1 MEEGF
6 VNVVPPLVAYRQP
19 AVTGEP
25 CQRALHHPPVLS
37 QFLAGVDPPAGD
49 ARGYAPLPERSAASR
64 EVVGFVC
71 VQLRRT
77 LARPTGKST
86 GPLDRLYSVHGFFED
101 LRVVDVCSREH
112 YGERDAP
119 SVRNNVALRA
129 RFSFIRRIRA
139 GLRSPLFAGTLAE
152 SKEARSHSM
161 RSAWP
166 RRFKSAR
173 CSSSHTPPSCQSRSL
188 RQHVE
193 PDPHPI
199 SLGSISQGMPLFRTK
214 MMPARASRSGTRGR
228 PPLGLGGSSGSRGS
242 IASQSSSL
250 TSSLLMP
257 TSVPSTHQQVLQ
269 GTLSVVR
276 YRAGQ
281 PAVDGPCAV
290 LPLKAC
296 ANFGEFPFR
305 NCLENRDVAR
315 NRCSGSRKDGPKGP
329 RSAAFCRPRS
339 TLARLS
345 AIFQTV
351 SPRTS
356 VNSSQQWPKGRLS
369 LSPNLA
375 SENNPNPPRVLL
387 EGGPGGRRR
396 TRIFS

>member
-1 MEEGF
+1 MRGVMLLF
-6 VNVVPPLVAYRQP
+6 
-19 AVTGEP
+19 
-25 CQRALHHPPVLS
+25 LS
-37 QFLAGVDPPAGD
+37 
-49 ARGYAPLPERSAASR
+49 ARRHR
-64 EVVGFVC
+64 
-71 VQLRRT
+71 
-77 LARPTGKST
+77 GKST

-199 SLGSISQGMPLFRTK
+199 SLGSISQGMPLFSTK

-269 GTLSVVR
+269 GTLSRVFV
-276 YRAGQ
+276 YRRAHY
-281 PAVDGPCAV
+281 
-290 LPLKAC
+290 
-296 ANFGEFPFR
+296 
-305 NCLENRDVAR
+305 
-315 NRCSGSRKDGPKGP
+315 SR
-329 RSAAFCRPRS
+329 
-339 TLARLS
+339 
-345 AIFQTV
+345 
-351 SPRTS
+351 
-356 VNSSQQWPKGRLS
+356 WH
-369 LSPNLA
+369 
-375 SENNPNPPRVLL
+375 
-387 EGGPGGRRR
+387 
-396 TRIFS
+396 